1 MQEQIRTLTR
11 WLERSEL
18 GIYLATAL
26 LLVATAGGLLILAAV
41 EMAQRLIDGDYIRAL
56 LQVLDRSLLLLM
68 LGEIIYTVRR
78 VAQRQRLE
86 AEPFFIVAI
95 IAAIRRMLIIT
106 AESATHVDLNDPTFQ
121 AALAEL
127 ALLGLLILALAA
139 AMRLLSGS
147 RVTDAAK

>member
-1 MQEQIRTLTR
+1 MQKQIRTVTH

-127 ALLGLLILALAA
+127 GLLGLLILALAA
-139 AMRLLSGS
+139 AMRLLSSS

>member
-1 MQEQIRTLTR
+1 MQEQTRTLTR

-18 GIYLATAL
+18 GIYLSTAL

-41 EMAQRLIDGDYIRAL
+41 EMAQRLIEGDYIRAL